1 MDRKA
6 CGWRPFFMSQRGDSG
21 QKKMPTPRMKEGMNA
36 EPSWSR
42 QAMSP
47 VSLTMTLAQ
56 KPRKMPGKCHRQCG
70 FVERFGVYDLPITT
84 HNCQNITSAPRI
96 RAGAISAE

>member
-6 CGWRPFFMSQRGDSG
+6 LAWLPFFISQRGDSG
-21 QKKMPTPRMKEGMNA
+21 QNQIPAARMKEGMKA

-42 QAMSP
+42 HAMRP

-56 KPRKMPGKCHRQCG
+56 KPKKIPKNDQYGRGGPEMIDIPA
-70 FVERFGVYDLPITT
+70 TT
-84 HNCQNITSAPRI
+84 HNCQNMTKAPRI